1 MPTALITGASRG
13 LGLEFATQY
22 AKAGWQVIATCR
34 DPGKADALRALAGAG
49 NGLVQIE
56 ALDVGD
62 AAGTRRLAGAV
73 GKRPI
78 DLVIANAGLYGTRDQ
93 GLKDLDDAE
102 WGEVMRI
109 NVMAPMRLAA
119 LLTDSVAASTGKQMA
134 FVSSR
139 LGSMASNEE
148 GGGYVYRSSKAA
160 LNAVVKS
167 LSVDLK
173 PRGITAVAL
182 HPGWVRTDMGG
193 PSAPLDAPTSVS
205 GMVKVLAGL
214 KPKDSGTLIEYTGQ
228 TVPW

>member
-34 DPGKADALRALAGAG
+34 APEKADGLRALAGG
-49 NGLVQIE
+49 SNGLVQIE
-56 ALDVGD
+56 ALDVAD

-78 DLVIANAGLYGTRDQ
+78 DLMIANAGLYGTREQ
-93 GLKDLDDAE
+93 GLGDLDDTQ
-102 WGEVMRI
+102 WGEVMRV
-109 NVMAPMRLAA
+109 NVMAPLRLAA
-119 LLTDSVAASTGKQMA
+119 LLSDAVASSAGKQMA

-139 LGSMASNEE
+139 LGSMAANDD
-148 GGGYVYRSSKAA
+148 GGGYIYRSSKAA
-160 LNAVVKS
+160 LNCVVKS
-167 LSVDLK
+167 LSVDLAK
-173 PRGITAVAL
+173 RGITTVAL

-193 PSAPLDAPTSVS
+193 PNADIDAPTSVS

-214 KPKDSGTLIEYTGQ
+214 KPADSGKLIEYTGRPI
-228 TVPW
+228 PW